1 MIALLLVVLSL
12 LLMVCSLLI
21 ALFLLVPSRW
31 IPLLYQQI
39 VVHRA
44 EQASA

>member
-12 LLMVCSLLI
+12 LLMVLLLLI

-31 IPLLYQQI
+31 IPLLLQQI
-39 VVHRA
+39 VAHCA
-44 EQASA
+44 EQALA